1 MNKLYKNKFI
11 RDNLVLLVIIGLLFP
26 QSLFA
31 DAWVADTDNKQV
43 SRIYKNGHALTV
55 FKVVQVIDPDVI
67 SVNMNPTAL
76 FYPGLKLSFGLDRAN
91 VYEINSIDFDAV
103 EGWKISFTE
112 PIIDDVTGS
121 SIYMELVRAAG
132 FESPIAAS
140 VNTYNMRSWFAADDG
155 SISQLSGDG
164 RDEPPDTRLVEPVF
178 PATEFASGDSQFEF
192 FSEDVNIYKGIN
204 FDLNSDNRALD
215 KYVLETLG
223 VDRTGSPPYILTS
236 VTGLPAGHSVVDEK
250 MAIIHADRFREKD
263 TLNYPKSV
271 CANSTSD
278 RESSEYDV
286 AWVANTD
293 DDSVV
298 KFNQWNYRKPLV
310 IDHDYIG
317 EELTNFPIL
326 VKLTS
331 TNFSEGYAYT
341 NIDGSDI
348 RFVASDG
355 TPLSYQIE
363 RWTPWGKSFIWVK
376 IPHISPTE
384 DTIIY
389 MYYGNS
395 SASAATNTEVWSNGY
410 LMVQHL
416 NEEPPTHYDS
426 SGNGNNSS
434 TVQVASP
441 PGQGMAAGIID
452 GADEFNSSVPDYIT
466 VAGLKGQLTS
476 GSLPEDDFTVTAW
489 FKPDGSDTPTIVSY
503 TSGGTYWAGWNLII
517 GNDNRVK
524 ICTSTSPVHLL
535 PTFISGTSN
544 VADGDWHFA
553 GIVKHDT
560 EYKLFV
566 DDEIE
571 ASDTSSADYTGG
583 NFYIGDRTWVMYN
596 KVGNPFNGII
606 DEITVSDTAR
616 SEAWLKAS
624 FHAVYHNDSFLDY
637 SVNADKVR
645 YGGMLEVGGFD
656 SPESIS
662 VNSSSGEVWVA
673 DTNDSCVVK
682 LSKGGHQII
691 NAAVV
696 GYYNEGDFQIDLTD
710 ISDLDSGIK
719 VSFGNLQTDAY
730 TVNEG
735 GGYKMPLVLGKI
747 PIAETLN
754 NFPVLV
760 KLTSG
765 RFDYNHANPDGSDI
779 RFFDADGNKLSYEI
793 EKWAYNGDS
802 FIWVKV
808 PEISSNTDYIWLYYG
823 NSNAK
828 DAQDTV
834 NVWSNNYLMVQHLD
848 ETSGNHI
855 DSTSKKYTAN
865 VVNIPSSQQGQDIG
879 IIDGADEFDSDS
891 MSYLHVTDFSG
902 PGILMLSALTVTAL
916 FKPDYNDT
924 STVVSYWRSW
934 DCGGWKEPEHV
945 WISKFCPFGWQ
956 LDLTDTNLNLHLGYS
971 NGPIT
976 VVSGDSDLID
986 GEWHFAGMVR
996 VPVGG
1001 STSATGIYRLYVD
1014 GEFEGEDT
1022 RFIGY
1027 SGQDFRIGS
1036 RSNLYNPD
1044 SAVPGGYFNGI
1055 IDEIRIS
1062 TKVRSDFWME
1072 AEFASMMDKF
1082 IDYGTEEENTNS
1094 IMIADDG
1101 GLRAPVKDGAVVA
1114 KELARVYGF
1123 VEPVSVSVNSDAQ
1136 SDGDCWVADKGNNTV
1151 VRLSGRLGKYDITT
1165 AGYNIIEES
1174 LYDAVITGF
1183 DNPVSVS
1190 VDPLSGDCWVAC
1202 EGDGIGTDSYIVRLD
1217 SDVKSG
1223 YNISVSSYPAKHIK
1237 VYGFN
1242 SPNAVSVDP
1251 LTGECYVSDKN
1262 NNQIVRLSPLSSASP
1277 VGGHVYTGYKVDEIG
1292 DDTAILEMDGS
1303 VEFYDTPLYSPL
1315 KISFGELTGVTS
1327 INPVY
1332 RITIVKLLGGGRVE
1346 IKFAPPLEQDV
1357 TTGAKVNKELARVG
1371 GFVSPSGLSAFK
1383 GEDLEMRHPWDLQ
1396 VRELFKVG
1404 DSDPIP
1410 LESDD
1415 GWKYFAASAPIHDA
1429 TPQFRWKY
1437 INVSGKAYPLKS
1449 YRIEIYT
1456 PNKIGTLEKVWDSD
1470 DVAAGGRL
1478 QVRPGVNI
1486 IPTERIYTD
1495 WNNVAN
1501 TTRENDSTSIYSSD
1515 YLSPDDDDDC
1525 PDISQIAGAFDNE
1538 HPGDR
1543 KYYVR
1548 LTVRDDHDN
1557 EESYPTEEFSG
1568 RDIDDF
1574 TDSPITFILDKTPPG
1589 AYKVCG
1595 TQELVPS
1602 IDGNEHITDENY
1614 KYHIKEDFTPYNP
1627 IIYEGPYFQTDNY
1640 YWNEV
1645 WVEWDGGET
1654 EIVKKSENNVWV
1666 PKKQMTV
1673 RVKVK
1678 DRNNEVNYNDYDE
1691 DGVAHMGHDE
1701 TKEAPENPANCSGI
1715 SLNAQYRVSLAT
1727 SPEPREWSEWFDCDE
1742 VRLYDEDALM
1752 SNKQGER
1759 LLTGGV
1765 KDQYVW
1771 LYAKNVMLEDGD
1783 TNLIQFR
1790 VLDEGYLEVPSSKED
1805 RIKED
1810 ADSGDTHEIWIA
1822 PNMGYSHAD
1831 TTRVEI
1837 ELGRFVEFQTSSDTY
1852 GYKIPVDSNI
1862 PQVILVEYPSNP
1874 YPHTYASFAWFAID
1888 TTPCKFK
1895 WRLEEWDWEKISG
1908 TWQWHMDDS
1917 WDYGW
1922 GGAPAINDYS
1932 INEHEWS
1939 SNATSTNF
1947 TDLIVG
1953 KWYVF
1958 RIKAKDRSGAECGDV
1973 GQSPCGRR
1981 VSDEVVWVWYVSPE
1995 VPDTIITYGPSGQTT
2010 GNFTFRWRGVGGM
2023 PPYEYNWN
2031 LKGPTNQMSPG
2042 WVPDT
2047 SEDFTLSDAGT
2058 YTFQV
2063 RAREQYNTANFDPTP
2078 AKRTFTVIDPS
2089 HPPYSRVSP
2098 QNLYKYFRDI
2108 EE

>member
-298 KFNQWNYRKPLV
+298 KFNQWNYRKPLA

-503 TSGGTYWAGWNLII
+503 NSGETYWAGWNLII
-517 GNDNRVK
+517 GNDNHVK

-535 PTFISGTSN
+535 PTFISGTSD

-583 NFYIGDRTWVMYN
+583 NFYIGDRTWAGYN

-624 FHAVYHNDSFLDY
+624 FHAVYHNDSFIDY
-637 SVNADKVR
+637 YLNADKVR

-656 SPESIS
+656 SPQSVS
-662 VNSSSGEVWVA
+662 VNSSNGEVWVA

-1072 AEFASMMDKF
+1072 AEFASMMDEF
-1082 IDYGTEEENTNS
+1082 IDYGTEEKNINS
-1094 IMIADDG
+1094 ILIAG
-1101 GLRAPVKDGAVVA
+1101 GLRNPVKDGAVVA
-1114 KELARVYGF
+1114 RELARVYGF
-1123 VEPVSVSVNSDAQ
+1123 VEPVSVSVNSDMQ
-1136 SDGDCWVADKGNNTV
+1136 SDGDCWVADKGNDTV
-1151 VRLSGRLGKYDITT
+1151 VWLSGRLGKYDITT
-1165 AGYNIIEES
+1165 AGYDLTKDSDYHRI
-1174 LYDAVITGF
+1174 ITGF

-1217 SDVKSG
+1217 SDVKLG
-1223 YNISVSSYPAKHIK
+1223 YNISVSSYPVKHIK
-1237 VYGFN
+1237 IYGFN

-1277 VGGHVYTGYKVDEIG
+1277 VGGHVYTGYKVDEISN
-1292 DDTAILEMDGS
+1292 DTAILEVDGS

-1332 RITIVKLLGGGRVE
+1332 TITNVKLLGGGRVE
-1346 IKFAPPLEQDV
+1346 IKFALPLEQDV

-1383 GEDLEMRHPWDLQ
+1383 GEDLGRRHPWDLQ
-1396 VRELFKVG
+1396 VREFYDIAGNK
-1404 DSDPIP
+1404 IP
-1410 LESDD
+1410 SEADD

-1437 INVSGKAYPLKS
+1437 INISGKAYPLTS

-1456 PNKIGTLEKVWDSD
+1456 PDTDGDLQEVWDSTQ
-1470 DVAAGGRL
+1470 L
-1478 QVRPGVNI
+1478 TVRGTVNI

-1495 WNNVAN
+1495 WDNV
-1501 TTRENDSTSIYSSD
+1501 TGTDRENDSTGIYSQSYGD
-1515 YLSPDDDDDC
+1515 NDDDDC
-1525 PDISQIAGAFDNE
+1525 PDISQGADGIKNI
-1538 HPGDR
+1538 GDR

-1548 LTVRDDHDN
+1548 LTVCDDDGN
-1557 EESYPTEEFSG
+1557 CESYPAKEFEG
-1568 RDIDDF
+1568 GANVDDF

-1595 TQELVPS
+1595 TEELVPS
-1602 IDGNEHITDENY
+1602 IDGNEDVDDEN
-1614 KYHIKEDFTPYNP
+1614 KYYTKDNYGSGLGD
-1627 IIYEGPYFQTDNY
+1627 YYQTNNY
-1640 YWNEV
+1640 YWDEV
-1645 WVEWDGGET
+1645 WVEWDGGDT
-1654 EIVKKSENNVWV
+1654 EIVKDSEGNVWV

-1678 DRNNEVNYNDYDE
+1678 DRNNENYYVE
-1691 DGVAHMGHDE
+1691 DAISHEGHDYE
-1701 TKEAPENPANCSGI
+1701 NEVQENPANCSGI

-1727 SPEPREWSEWFDCDE
+1727 SPETPRDWSEWFDCSE

-1759 LLTGGV
+1759 LLTGSV

-1790 VLDEGYLEVPSSKED
+1790 VLDEGYLEVSKIAE
-1805 RIKED
+1805 ENLT
-1810 ADSGDTHEIWIA
+1810 DTAEVWIT

-1831 TTRVEI
+1831 TIIDE
-1837 ELGRFVEFQTSSDTY
+1837 EFIRDVTYQTSSNEY

-1888 TTPCKFK
+1888 TTPCRFK
-1895 WRLEEWDWEKISG
+1895 WKLEQWAWKKISG
-1908 TWQWHMDDS
+1908 KWQWDMDDS

-1922 GGAPAINDYS
+1922 GGTPAINDYS

-1947 TDLIVG
+1947 TDLTVG
-1953 KWYVF
+1953 RWYVF

-1995 VPDTIITYGPSGQTT
+1995 VPDTIITYGPSGQTKTAT
-2010 GNFTFRWRGVGGM
+2010 GQIKFIWTGVGGM
-2023 PPYEYNWN
+2023 PPYKYRYRITGEGW
-2031 LKGPTNQMSPG
+2031 SG
-2042 WVPDT
+2042 WVNDT
-2047 SEDFTLSDAGT
+2047 SEIYTLDPGT
-2058 YTFQV
+2058 YIFQV
-2063 RAREQYNTANFDPTP
+2063 QAGNDLDNNGGIGLGEFDPTP
-2078 AKRTFTVIDPS
+2078 AKRTFTIIDPS